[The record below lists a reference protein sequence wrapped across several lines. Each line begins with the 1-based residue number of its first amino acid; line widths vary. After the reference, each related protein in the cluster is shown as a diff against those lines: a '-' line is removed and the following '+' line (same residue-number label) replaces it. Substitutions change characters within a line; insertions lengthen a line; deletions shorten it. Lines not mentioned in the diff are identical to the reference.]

1 MSCPEIPCETRA
13 HVDWGRGRHSWPK
26 KKQVCTHRETC
37 SADWGIQRLINTV
50 LLNSTTIPT
59 FHRLDSEHISLCAV
73 VKRSTERLLL
83 SFTGAELSVQR
94 GRPDGIAEGS
104 GVPRSSL
111 RPPPSL
117 TSARSSEAG
126 SGVGVGL
133 LVFFFLPSTE

>member
-1 MSCPEIPCETRA
+1 M
-13 HVDWGRGRHSWPK
+13 
-26 KKQVCTHRETC
+26 
-37 SADWGIQRLINTV
+37 
-50 LLNSTTIPT
+50 
-59 FHRLDSEHISLCAV
+59 

-104 GVPRSSL
+104 GAPRSSL